1 MSVANFQNIPH
12 FTRPASY
19 HVNVPLPYLK
29 EHIDHKIECGLQLNP
44 DFQRGHVWTEE
55 QQIAYVEYM
64 LRGGTSGRE
73 IYFNVPNLD
82 WSNETDFVCV
92 DGLQRI
98 TACLR
103 FVNNEI
109 PAFGTL
115 YKDFEGWIDHQV
127 NLSIWT
133 NTLETRREVLV
144 WYLEMNSGG
153 TLHTDTEL
161 EKVRRMIKRIE
172 ND

>member
-1 MSVANFQNIPH
+1 MKFKDITT
-12 FTRPASY
+12 FTRPAHY
-19 HVNVPLPYLK
+19 HVDVSLPDLK
-29 EHIDHKIECGLQLNP
+29 EYIDHKVECGLQLNP

-73 IYFNVPNLD
+73 IYFNMPNLD

-103 FVNNEI
+103 FLNNEI
-109 PAFGTL
+109 RAFGTM
-115 YKDFEGWIDHQV
+115 YEDFEGRIDHQV
-127 NLSIWT
+127 GLSIWV
-133 NTLETRREVLV
+133 NILETRREVLV

-153 TLHTDTEL
+153 TPHTDTEL
-161 EKVRRMIKRIE
+161 EKIKRMIEEI
-172 ND
+172 